1 VGMNATMSESFF
13 RKDGTAQGVA
23 KQRLIETLA
32 KPEERIIND
41 PYADRFV
48 LGASFIK
55 FMGHEFNVWLGQKVV
70 PGFHEHLISR
80 TRFIDDLIKA
90 SAASGVEQYVI
101 LGAGYDSRAHRLEL
115 PSSLRIFEVDQPE
128 VQSRKRSRAHRLEL
142 PSSLRI
148 FEVDQP
154 EVQSRKRTKLPKELP
169 NSENITYVAVDFT
182 HQSLTE
188 QLMDSGFDQSKSTV
202 FTLEG
207 VSQYITKEAFSS
219 TIKEVATLTQKASS
233 IFFIS
238 YVSELLDNNPEA
250 CFGKG
255 YPNAEKRAK
264 LITYGSAKVGEPWI
278 SFYGAEEIESVLSQN
293 GYSVKE
299 NVTLKDLNSRYFAPV
314 GRALAENQLLLL
326 EHFVISESQN

>member
-1 VGMNATMSESFF
+1 MRATMSESIF

-128 VQSRKRSRAHRLEL
+128 VQSRKRS
-142 PSSLRI
+142 
-148 FEVDQP
+148 
-154 EVQSRKRTKLPKELP
+154 KLPKELT

-182 HQSLTE
+182 
-188 QLMDSGFDQSKSTV
+188 
-202 FTLEG
+202 
-207 VSQYITKEAFSS
+207 
-219 TIKEVATLTQKASS
+219 
-233 IFFIS
+233 
-238 YVSELLDNNPEA
+238 
-250 CFGKG
+250 
-255 YPNAEKRAK
+255 
-264 LITYGSAKVGEPWI
+264 
-278 SFYGAEEIESVLSQN
+278 
-293 GYSVKE
+293 
-299 NVTLKDLNSRYFAPV
+299 
-314 GRALAENQLLLL
+314 
-326 EHFVISESQN
+326 